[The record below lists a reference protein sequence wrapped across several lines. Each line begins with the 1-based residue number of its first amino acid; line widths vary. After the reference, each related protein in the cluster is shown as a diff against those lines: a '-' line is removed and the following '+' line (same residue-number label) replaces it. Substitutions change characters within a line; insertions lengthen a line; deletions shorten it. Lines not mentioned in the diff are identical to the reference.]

1 MYLDAN
7 NFYGWGTSQ
16 KLPIN
21 GFKWVKRLYQF
32 DERFIKDYDENSN
45 KGYFLE
51 VDVEYRKNLFNLYGD
66 LLFLPE
72 RNKVK
77 NAISFS
83 AAYTTKKTMVFT

>member
-1 MYLDAN
+1 M
-7 NFYGWGTSQ
+7 S
-16 KLPIN
+16 
-21 GFKWVKRLYQF
+21 
-32 DERFIKDYDENSN
+32 SN
-45 KGYFLE
+45 KGYLLE

>member
-1 MYLDAN
+1 M
-7 NFYGWGTSQ
+7 G
-16 KLPIN
+16 KKVI
-21 GFKWVKRLYQF
+21 KF
-32 DERFIKDYDENSN
+32 DGRFIKDYDENSN